1 MYFSPYIPI
10 IFIPLGSSWIL
21 LDMIRPVFVTSA
33 APLPVPNGIA
43 DLASTGGKKT
53 MGNNGSRKLG
63 GTPLNSQIKYD

>member
-43 DLASTGGKKT
+43 DLASTGGKKNHGEQRLLKT
-53 MGNNGSRKLG
+53 G
-63 GTPLNSQIKYD
+63 GYPVELSD